1 LVEEALAANWPFRFV
16 FHTDELSA
24 RGVTLLERIQEHQI
38 QAEEVERGLLASIS
52 DTENSQGILAVLD
65 YRPIAVPQA
74 VDFALIVDGIREP
87 GNLGTLLRTADAAG
101 VQRVMLAPESVDA
114 FAPKVVRAGMGA
126 HFRLPMQSMD
136 WPQIG
141 ALVDSMNLSLC
152 LADMHGTVY
161 WEADFRRPLALVIG
175 GEAGGASEQAR
186 TAARQTVSIPMQ
198 GKAESLN
205 AAVAGSILMFEVV
218 RQRNGRG

>member
-1 LVEEALAANWPFRFV
+1 MVEEALAANWPFRFV

-24 RGVTLLERIQEHQI
+24 RGVTLLERLQEPTI
-38 QAEEVERGLLASIS
+38 QAEDVERGLLASIS